1 MHGSVNAFS
10 GESKSQTPS
19 IYEHKWQSNPQ
30 ARQLYDN
37 KFSNEC
43 IGILMKKKKIFQGI
57 FILSDIKL

>member
-1 MHGSVNAFS
+1 MYGSVNAFS

-19 IYEHKWQSNPQ
+19 IYGHKWQSNPQ

-43 IGILMKKKKIFQGI
+43 IGILMKKKKIVSGYFYI
-57 FILSDIKL
+57 I